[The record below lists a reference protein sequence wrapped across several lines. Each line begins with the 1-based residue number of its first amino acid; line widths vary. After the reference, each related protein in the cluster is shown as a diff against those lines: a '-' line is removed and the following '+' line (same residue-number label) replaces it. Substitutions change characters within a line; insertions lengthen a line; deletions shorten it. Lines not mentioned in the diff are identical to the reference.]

1 MKAQWQQFNERE
13 QGAILISGL
22 FLIAYLSYASFFSP
36 LSKMVTTAQ
45 KRWHEQTVTL
55 TWMLHVQQNYHE
67 EKKPQKVASSNLLS
81 ILTEVLDQAS
91 FNRFAY
97 QLEQTATGDI
107 QLSFENVPYNG
118 FMEWLRD
125 QSAQY
130 TLSIKNLDVTK
141 TNINGVVTVSV
152 IFGAE

>member
-1 MKAQWQQFNERE
+1 
-13 QGAILISGL
+13 
-22 FLIAYLSYASFFSP
+22 
-36 LSKMVTTAQ
+36 
-45 KRWHEQTVTL
+45 
-55 TWMLHVQQNYHE
+55 MLHVQQNYHE